1 MAALEAVEAALG
13 RRQERQQQGGEEDE
27 EENRDRDR
35 GRDHEG
41 GGEPAALNGLVV
53 SEKVK
58 SNNIDVKIPK
68 SELEA
73 EEKGVEEERPRES
86 DSNILDVSADYP
98 RDKHISI
105 QRHLADLEKLADLRE
120 DERKPCPLC
129 PEEKFKACYSHK
141 LHRHLQ
147 NLHWKVSVEFEGYR
161 MCICHLSCRP
171 VKPNLVGDQTLSKM
185 GAHYH
190 CIICSATIVRRT
202 DMIGHINRHVNKGE
216 TESRFITVRAP
227 KSSYE
232 VVKESATD
240 VQVLPNHSTPQ
251 KTDSYFNPKMKLNRQ
266 LIFCALA
273 VLAGERKP
281 IECLDAFGATGI
293 MGLQWAKHLRSSVK
307 VTINDCNEN
316 SVTMIKENCHLNK
329 MKVKLNIREEDNDET
344 VGNGEENSDTI
355 EVTKMDANVVMHLRS
370 FDFIHLDPFGTSVN
384 YLDSAFRNV
393 RNLGIVSLTSTD
405 ISSLYAKAQHVT
417 QRHYGCNI
425 VRTEYYKELAARTVI
440 AAVTRAA
447 ARCNKGIEVLLA
459 VALEHFVLVVV
470 RVLRG
475 PTPAD
480 DSARKV
486 RYLIHCQWCEERVFQ
501 KEGNM
506 VEENP
511 YQQLP
516 CDCHGSMP
524 GKTAVLLGPLWS
536 GALFNTGFL
545 RRMLLEAVQYGLDE
559 VQPLLKTLVCESECT
574 TLKHFSTHGPGDEN
588 KQEECGVYIRTPNT
602 SAESYLVHGKRKSE
616 EALRGAA
623 KRQRAEHS
631 TEHPPFYYN
640 IHRHSIKGMN
650 MPKLN
655 KFLNYLS
662 EAGYRVSR
670 THFDPM
676 GVRTNAPLAQFKT
689 VLVKYS
695 IPTYV
700 GAQAEGP
707 VHLPAEIQVG
717 EEVPAAAAV
726 KVEEAELAE
735 DDKCEVS
742 AAMFTQPYPTHCAAD

>member
-1 MAALEAVEAALG
+1 MAAEEAAETGLSAE
-13 RRQERQQQGGEEDE
+13 RLQETE
-27 EENRDRDR
+27 EEAEN
-35 GRDHEG
+35 GRSPAG
-41 GGEPAALNGLVV
+41 GGEAAALNGEVDCKKVESNSLSVKV
-53 SEKVK
+53 GESE
-58 SNNIDVKIPK
+58 
-68 SELEA
+68 
-73 EEKGVEEERPRES
+73 VETKEERTEHES
-86 DSNILDVSADYP
+86 VKEPDSNILDVSSDYP
-98 RDKHISI
+98 REKHLSI
-105 QRHLADLEKLADLRE
+105 QRQLSDLEKLADLNE
-120 DERKPCPLC
+120 AEKKPCPLC
-129 PEEKFKACYSHK
+129 PEEKFKACYGHK

-147 NLHWKVSVEFEGYR
+147 NLHWKTSVEFEGYR
-161 MCICHLSCRP
+161 MCICHLPCHIA
-171 VKPNLVGDQTLSKM
+171 KPNFVADQMFSKM

-190 CIICSATIVRRT
+190 CIVCSATITRRT

-216 TESRFITVRAP
+216 TESRFITAPVP
-227 KSSYE
+227 KSSCE
-232 VVKESATD
+232 VLKEADTD
-240 VQVLPNHSTPQ
+240 VHVFPNYSTPQ

-273 VLAGERKP
+273 VLAEERKP

-316 SVTMIKENCHLNK
+316 SVTMIQENCHLNK
-329 MKVKLNIREEDNDET
+329 MKVKVNTKEEDNYEAI
-344 VGNGEENSDTI
+344 GGGEENADTI
-355 EVTKMDANVVMHLRS
+355 EVTKMDANVIMHLRS

-405 ISSLYAKAQHVT
+405 ISSLYAKAQHVAL
-417 QRHYGCNI
+417 RHYGCNI

-440 AAVTRAA
+440 AAVARAA

-475 PTPAD
+475 PSPAD
-480 DSARKV
+480 DSAKKI
-486 RYLIHCQWCEERVFQ
+486 RYLIHCQWCEERIFQ
-501 KEGNM
+501 KEGSM
-506 VEENP
+506 VVENP

-524 GKTAVLLGPLWS
+524 GRTAVVLGPLWS

-545 RRMLLEAVQYGLDE
+545 RRMLFEAVQYGLDE
-559 VQPLLKTLVCESECT
+559 VQPLLKTIVCESECT
-574 TLKHFSTHGPGDEN
+574 TSKNFSTHSPFDEN
-588 KQEECGVYIRTPNT
+588 KQEECGVYIKTPDML
-602 SAESYLVHGKRKSE
+602 AESDVVPGKRKNNE
-616 EALRGAA
+616 VMQNAT
-623 KRQRAEHS
+623 KRQKIDSSAEH
-631 TEHPPFYYN
+631 PAFYYN

-689 VLVKYS
+689 VLMKYS
-695 IPTYV
+695 TPTYAGGQTEV
-700 GAQAEGP
+700 P
-707 VHLPAEIQVG
+707 LHLTDVQVG
-717 EEVPAAAAV
+717 DQLQVAADSKAKGDEFLEENKYGDTVTV
-726 KVEEAELAE
+726 FAE
-735 DDKCEVS
+735 DC
-742 AAMFTQPYPTHCAAD
+742 PTHCAAD

>member
-1 MAALEAVEAALG
+1 MAAAEAALQWLNEQKENEEKQDENHNHDG
-13 RRQERQQQGGEEDE
+13 AGEA
-27 EENRDRDR
+27 
-35 GRDHEG
+35 
-41 GGEPAALNGLVV
+41 AALNGGVV

-58 SNNIDVKIPK
+58 NSLDVKISK
-68 SELEA
+68 SELES
-73 EEKGVEEERPRES
+73 EEKGTKEEPTRES
-86 DSNILDVSADYP
+86 ESSILDASAHYP

-120 DERKPCPLC
+120 VSHNTHLCVTDKKKPCPLC

-141 LHRHLQ
+141 LRRHLQ
-147 NLHWKVSVEFEGYR
+147 NLHWKVSVEFKGYR
-161 MCICHLSCRP
+161 MCICHLPCHP
-171 VKPNLVGDQTLSKM
+171 VKPNLFGDQGLSKL

-190 CIICSATIVRRT
+190 CIICAATIARRT
-202 DMIGHINRHVNKGE
+202 DMVGHITRHVNKGE

-227 KSSYE
+227 ASE

-273 VLAGERKP
+273 VLAEERKP

-307 VTINDCNEN
+307 VTINDCNEK
-316 SVTMIKENCHLNK
+316 SVAIIKENCHLNK
-329 MKVKLNIREEDNDET
+329 MKVKLNLKEGDNDGT
-344 VGNGEENSDTI
+344 VGDGEENTDTI
-355 EVTKMDANVVMHLRS
+355 EVTKMDANVIMHLRS

-405 ISSLYAKAQHVT
+405 VSSLYAKAQHVAL
-417 QRHYGCNI
+417 RHYGCTI
-425 VRTEYYKELAARTVI
+425 VRTEYYRELAARIVL

-475 PTPAD
+475 PSNAD
-480 DSARKV
+480 NSAKKIQ
-486 RYLIHCQWCEERVFQ
+486 YLIHCQWCEERIFQ

-511 YQQLP
+511 YQPLP

-524 GKTAVLLGPLWS
+524 GRTAVLLGPLWS
-536 GALFNTGFL
+536 GSLFNTGFL

-559 VQPLLKTLVCESECT
+559 AQPLLKTLVCEAECT
-574 TLKHFSTHGPGDEN
+574 TSKRFSTHGDEN
-588 KQEECGVYIRTPNT
+588 KQEECGVYIKTSNT
-602 SAESYLVHGKRKSE
+602 SAESCVVPGKRKGE
-616 EALRGAA
+616 ELRGKAA

-631 TEHPPFYYN
+631 AEHPAFYYN
-640 IHRHSIKGMN
+640 VHRHSIRGMN

-689 VLVKYS
+689 VLMKYS
-695 IPTYV
+695 TPTYT
-700 GAQAEGP
+700 GGQTEGP
-707 VHLPAEIQVG
+707 VHLPG
-717 EEVPAAAAV
+717 EDHGGGEAAAAADP
-726 KVEEAELAE
+726 KEEDAEFSE
-735 DDKCEVS
+735 DDPCAES
-742 AAMFTQPYPTHCAAD
+742 HPAHCAAD

>member
-1 MAALEAVEAALG
+1 DG
-13 RRQERQQQGGEEDE
+13 
-27 EENRDRDR
+27 
-35 GRDHEG
+35 
-41 GGEPAALNGLVV
+41 VV
-53 SEKVK
+53 ASEKAK
-58 SNNIDVKIPK
+58 SNNLDVKISK
-68 SELEA
+68 SELET
-73 EEKGVEEERPRES
+73 EEKGTEEEPTRES
-86 DSNILDVSADYP
+86 DSNILDGSSDYP
-98 RDKHISI
+98 RDKHISV

-120 DERKPCPLC
+120 DKKKPCPLC
-129 PEEKFKACYSHK
+129 PEEKFRACYGHK
-141 LHRHLQ
+141 LRRHLQ
-147 NLHWKVSVEFEGYR
+147 NLHWKVSVEFRGYR
-161 MCICHLSCRP
+161 MCICHLPCRP

-190 CIICSATIVRRT
+190 CIICSATIARRT

-227 KSSYE
+227 TSE
-232 VVKESATD
+232 VIKESATD

-251 KTDSYFNPKMKLNRQ
+251 KTDSYFNPRMKLNRQ

-273 VLAGERKP
+273 VLAEERKP

-307 VTINDCNEN
+307 VTINDCNEK
-316 SVTMIKENCHLNK
+316 SVTIIKENCHLNK
-329 MKVKLNIREEDNDET
+329 MKVKLNFKEGENDGT
-344 VGNGEENSDTI
+344 VGDGEENTDTI
-355 EVTKMDANVVMHLRS
+355 EVTKMDANVIMHLRS

-405 ISSLYAKAQHVT
+405 ISSLYAKAQHVAL
-417 QRHYGCNI
+417 RHYGCNI
-425 VRTEYYKELAARTVI
+425 VRTEYYRELAARIVI

-475 PTPAD
+475 PSTAD
-480 DSARKV
+480 NSAKKI
-486 RYLIHCQWCEERVFQ
+486 RYLIHCQWCEERIFQ

-524 GKTAVLLGPLWS
+524 GRTAVLLGPLWS
-536 GALFNTGFL
+536 GSLFNTGFL
-545 RRMLLEAVQYGLDE
+545 RRMLLAAVQYGLDE
-559 VQPLLKTLVCESECT
+559 AQPLLKTLVCEAECT

-588 KQEECGVYIRTPNT
+588 KQEECGVYIKTSNT
-602 SAESYLVHGKRKSE
+602 SAESYMVPGKRKGE
-616 EALRGAA
+616 EVMRSVA
-623 KRQRAEHS
+623 KRQKAEHS
-631 TEHPPFYYN
+631 AEHPAFYYN
-640 IHRHSIKGMN
+640 VHRHSIRGMN

-689 VLVKYS
+689 VLMKYS
-695 IPTYV
+695 TPTYTV
-700 GAQAEGP
+700 GQAEGP
-707 VHLPAEIQVG
+707 VHLPGNDHGAE
-717 EEVPAAAAV
+717 EAPAAADA
-726 KVEEAELAE
+726 KEEDAECPG
-735 DDKCEVS
+735 DDKSGGTAAVS
-742 AAMFTQPYPTHCAAD
+742 TESHLAHCAAD

>member
-1 MAALEAVEAALG
+1 ET
-13 RRQERQQQGGEEDE
+13 
-27 EENRDRDR
+27 
-35 GRDHEG
+35 
-41 GGEPAALNGLVV
+41 
-53 SEKVK
+53 
-58 SNNIDVKIPK
+58 
-68 SELEA
+68 ELET
-73 EEKGVEEERPRES
+73 EEKGTEEEPTRES
-86 DSNILDVSADYP
+86 DGNILDVSADYP
-98 RDKHISI
+98 RGEI

-120 DERKPCPLC
+120 DEKKPCPLC
-129 PEEKFKACYSHK
+129 PEEKFKACNSHK

-147 NLHWKVSVEFEGYR
+147 NLHWKISVEFKGYR
-161 MCICHLSCRP
+161 MCICHLPCRP

-190 CIICSATIVRRT
+190 CIICSATITRRT

-216 TESRFITVRAP
+216 TESRFVTVRAP
-227 KSSYE
+227 TNE
-232 VVKESATD
+232 VIKESATD

-273 VLAGERKP
+273 VLAEERKP

-316 SVTMIKENCHLNK
+316 SVKIIKENCHLNK
-329 MKVKLNIREEDNDET
+329 MKVKLDTKEGDSDGTGGE
-344 VGNGEENSDTI
+344 GEENTDTV
-355 EVTKMDANVVMHLRS
+355 EVTKMDANVIMHLRS
-370 FDFIHLDPFGTSVN
+370 FDFIHLDPFGTCVN

-405 ISSLYAKAQHVT
+405 TSSLYAKAQHVAL
-417 QRHYGCNI
+417 RHYGCSI
-425 VRTEYYKELAARTVI
+425 VRTEYYKELAARIVI

-459 VALEHFVLVVV
+459 VALEHSVLVVV

-475 PTPAD
+475 PSTAD
-480 DSARKV
+480 NSAKKIQ
-486 RYLIHCQWCEERVFQ
+486 YLIHCQWCEERIFQ
-501 KEGNM
+501 KEGSM

-524 GKTAVLLGPLWS
+524 GRTAVVLGPLWS
-536 GALFNTGFL
+536 GSLFNTGFL
-545 RRMLLEAVQYGLDE
+545 RRMLLEAGQYGLDE
-559 VQPLLKTLVCESECT
+559 AQPLLKALVCEAECT
-574 TLKHFSTHGPGDEN
+574 TLKHFPTHGPGDEN
-588 KQEECGVYIRTPNT
+588 KQEECGVYIKTSNT
-602 SAESYLVHGKRKSE
+602 SAESYMVPGKRKGE
-616 EALRGAA
+616 EVIRGAA

-631 TEHPPFYYN
+631 AEHPAFYYN
-640 IHRHSIKGMN
+640 MHRHSIRGMN

-689 VLVKYS
+689 VLMKYS
-695 IPTYV
+695 TPTYT
-700 GAQAEGP
+700 GGQAEGP
-707 VHLPAEIQVG
+707 VHLPGDLQVG
-717 EEVPAAAAV
+717 EGVPAAADTKEEDAEFPDDESGVVDAV
-726 KVEEAELAE
+726 
-735 DDKCEVS
+735 S
-742 AAMFTQPYPTHCAAD
+742 TRSYPTDCAAD

>member
-1 MAALEAVEAALG
+1 DG
-13 RRQERQQQGGEEDE
+13 
-27 EENRDRDR
+27 
-35 GRDHEG
+35 
-41 GGEPAALNGLVV
+41 VV
-53 SEKVK
+53 ASEKVK
-58 SNNIDVKIPK
+58 SNDLDVKIPE
-68 SELEA
+68 SELET
-73 EEKGVEEERPRES
+73 EEKGTEEEPTRES
-86 DSNILDVSADYP
+86 DGNILDVSLDYP

-105 QRHLADLEKLADLRE
+105 QRHLSDLEKLADLGE
-120 DERKPCPLC
+120 DKKEPCPLC

-141 LHRHLQ
+141 LRRHLQ
-147 NLHWKVSVEFEGYR
+147 NLHWKVSVEFKGYR
-161 MCICHLSCRP
+161 MCICHLPCHP
-171 VKPNLVGDQTLSKM
+171 VKPNLVGDQTVSKM

-190 CIICSATIVRRT
+190 CIICSATITRRT

-227 KSSYE
+227 PTE
-232 VVKESATD
+232 VVKESATE

-273 VLAGERKP
+273 VLAEERKP

-316 SVTMIKENCHLNK
+316 SVTVIKENCHLNK
-329 MKVKLNIREEDNDET
+329 MKVKLNVKEEGNDET
-344 VGNGEENSDTI
+344 GGDGEDNTGTI
-355 EVTKMDANVVMHLRS
+355 EVTKMDANVIMHLRS

-405 ISSLYAKAQHVT
+405 ISSLYAKAQHVAL
-417 QRHYGCNI
+417 RHYGCNI
-425 VRTEYYKELAARTVI
+425 VRTEYYKELAARIVI

-475 PTPAD
+475 PSTAD
-480 DSARKV
+480 DSAKKI
-486 RYLIHCQWCEERVFQ
+486 RYLLHCQWCEERIFQ

-511 YQQLP
+511 YQELP

-524 GKTAVLLGPLWS
+524 GRTAVLLGPLWS
-536 GALFNTGFL
+536 GALFNAGFL

-559 VQPLLKTLVCESECT
+559 VQPLLKTLICEAECT
-574 TLKHFSTHGPGDEN
+574 TLKHFSTHGPVDEN
-588 KQEECGVYIRTPNT
+588 KQEECGVYIKTSNT
-602 SAESYLVHGKRKSE
+602 SAESYLIHGKRKGE
-616 EALRGAA
+616 DVPRGGAA
-623 KRQRAEHS
+623 KRHRAELS
-631 TEHPPFYYN
+631 AEHPAFYYN
-640 IHRHSIKGMN
+640 VHRHSLRGMN

-655 KFLNYLS
+655 KFLTYLS
-662 EAGYRVSR
+662 QAGYRVSR

-689 VLVKYS
+689 VLLKYS
-695 IPTYV
+695 TPTYT
-700 GAQAEGP
+700 GGQGEGP
-707 VHLPAEIQVG
+707 VHLPGDAPVG
-717 EEVPAAAAV
+717 EEAAAAAGV
-726 KVEEAELAE
+726 KAE
-735 DDKCEVS
+735 DAEFGGEEGPGV
-742 AAMFTQPYPTHCAAD
+742 AAVCARSSPARRAAD

>member
-1 MAALEAVEAALG
+1 LDG
-13 RRQERQQQGGEEDE
+13 
-27 EENRDRDR
+27 
-35 GRDHEG
+35 
-41 GGEPAALNGLVV
+41 VV
-53 SEKVK
+53 DSEKVK
-58 SNNIDVKIPK
+58 SNNLDVKIPK

-73 EEKGVEEERPRES
+73 EEKGMEEEPPRES
-86 DSNILDVSADYP
+86 DSNILDVSSDYP

-120 DERKPCPLC
+120 DEKKPCPLC

-171 VKPNLVGDQTLSKM
+171 VKPNLVGDQPFSKM

-190 CIICSATIVRRT
+190 CIICSATITRRT

-251 KTDSYFNPKMKLNRQ
+251 KTDSYYNPKMKLNRQ

-273 VLAGERKP
+273 VLSGERKP

-329 MKVKLNIREEDNDET
+329 MKVKLNIKEEDDET
-344 VGNGEENSDTI
+344 TGDGEENSDTI
-355 EVTKMDANVVMHLRS
+355 EVTKMDANVIMHLRS

-384 YLDSAFRNV
+384 YLDSAFKNV
-393 RNLGIVSLTSTD
+393 RSLGIVSLTSTD
-405 ISSLYAKAQHVT
+405 ISSLYAKAQHVAL
-417 QRHYGCNI
+417 RHYGCNI
-425 VRTEYYKELAARTVI
+425 VRTEYYKELAARIVI

-480 DSARKV
+480 DSAKKI

-524 GKTAVLLGPLWS
+524 GKTAVVLGPLWS

-559 VQPLLKTLVCESECT
+559 AQPLLKTLVCEAECT
-574 TLKHFSTHGPGDEN
+574 TLKHFSIHSPGDEN
-588 KQEECGVYIRTPNT
+588 KQEECGVYIKTTNT
-602 SAESYLVHGKRKSE
+602 STDSYLVHGKRKSE
-616 EALRGAA
+616 AVLRGTA
-623 KRQRAEHS
+623 KRPRAEHS
-631 TEHPPFYYN
+631 AEHPPFYYN

-676 GVRTNAPLAQFKT
+676 GVRTNAPLVQFKT
-689 VLVKYS
+689 ILMKYS
-695 IPTYV
+695 TPTYV

-707 VHLPAEIQVG
+707 VHLPGDVQMG
-717 EEVPAAAAV
+717 EGIPAAAEI
-726 KVEEAELAE
+726 KVEEEAECVE
-735 DDKCEVS
+735 DDKS
-742 AAMFTQPYPTHCAAD
+742 AVAAAVLAQSYPTHYAAD